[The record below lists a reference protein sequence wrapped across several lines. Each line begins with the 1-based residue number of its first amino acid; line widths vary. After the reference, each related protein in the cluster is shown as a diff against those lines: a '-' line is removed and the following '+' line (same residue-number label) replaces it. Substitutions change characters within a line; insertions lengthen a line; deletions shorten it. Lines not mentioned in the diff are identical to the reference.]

1 MSGLIINFYRINI
14 MKMND
19 RVDAYPYLQVI
30 ILFAGIGSVI
40 GGLIVELCVLLIF
53 RKVYVHLF

>member
-1 MSGLIINFYRINI
+1 

-19 RVDAYPYLQVI
+19 RVDAYPYLKII

>member
-1 MSGLIINFYRINI
+1 

-53 RKVYVHLF
+53 RKVYGHLF